1 MDTLYKIKRSITSE
15 FIQGIRIPYYYL
27 LIFEGNVTFS
37 IDFKEYSCS
46 GKSLFLLSPNKFFRW
61 VQPESFD
68 IDILIIH
75 NDFYG
80 LWHNE
85 NGVTYMSA
93 FFKSTYEP
101 YINVSNETFEEIHS
115 IIKRIK
121 RYKQVESN
129 FDISIFHSYL
139 QVIFAL
145 LAKDKENKQSLK
157 IDSMYKPHFEDIIIF
172 QNMLEENF
180 LNIKK
185 VSFYASQF
193 GVSVGAF
200 NRRIKNNFGKPPSKL
215 IQERVVLEA
224 KRMLRLTHK
233 SIKEIAGSLNFND
246 ELYFSRY
253 FKKQTG
259 ISPKYFR
266 KLHQNKCSILD

>member
-1 MDTLYKIKRSITSE
+1 MDTPYKIERSITSE
-15 FIQGIRIPYYYL
+15 FIQGIRIPSYYV

-37 IDFKEYSCS
+37 IDFNEYSSS
-46 GKSLFLLSPNKFFRW
+46 GKSLLLLSPNQFFRW
-61 VQPESFD
+61 VQPESID
-68 IDILIIH
+68 IDILIIY

-80 LWHNE
+80 LGHNE
-85 NGVTYMSA
+85 NGVTYMSD
-93 FFKSTYEP
+93 FFKSNYDIP
-101 YINVSNETFEEIHS
+101 YINVSKETFEEIHS
-115 IIKRIK
+115 IIKKIK

-129 FDISIFHSYL
+129 FDISIFLSYL
-139 QVIFAL
+139 QVILAL
-145 LAKDKENKQSLK
+145 SARDKENKRSLK
-157 IDSMYKPHFEDIIIF
+157 IDSINRPHFEDIIF

-200 NRRIKNNFGKPPSKL
+200 NRKIKSNFGKAPSKL
-215 IQERVVLEA
+215 IQERVILEA
-224 KRMLRLTHK
+224 KRKLHLTNK

-253 FKKQTG
+253 FKKQVG

-266 KLHQNKCSILD
+266 KLHQSNIL